1 MATNTL
7 EPDCFAISEHTR
19 KERELG
25 DIDIDQVSA
34 EMRAATIPPGRRSET
49 RMDYRRLC
57 PYEVIEAIEG
67 TSVVIGQGEAFALN
81 RSTEGMLLLM
91 TLVPHTKQLIEVH
104 TRRSGW
110 GWTLNILEARWA
122 KPVQFESLGTMY
134 LVGCQQVFGSCHYL
148 SFRYL
153 SDIATINVG

>member
-7 EPDCFAISEHTR
+7 EPDCFAIREHTR
-19 KERELG
+19 KERKLG

-57 PYEVIEAIEG
+57 PYEVIEAIEEK
-67 TSVVIGQGEAFALN
+67 SVVIGQGEAFALN

-122 KPVQFESLGTMY
+122 KPVQVESLGNMY
-134 LVGCQQVFGSCHYL
+134 LVGCRRIFGSCNYL
-148 SFRYL
+148 SF
-153 SDIATINVG
+153 

>member
-1 MATNTL
+1 MLTL
-7 EPDCFAISEHTR
+7 E
-19 KERELG
+19 ERNLG
-25 DIDIDQVSA
+25 DIDIDIGQASV
-34 EMRAATIPPGRRSET
+34 EMPATAIAPEHRREA
-49 RMDYRRLC
+49 RMNYRRLC
-57 PYEVIEAIEG
+57 PYEVIEAVDG
-67 TSVVIGQGEAFALN
+67 PSVVIGQGEAFVLN
-81 RSTEGMLLLM
+81 QSTGGMLLLID
-91 TLVPHTKQLIEVH
+91 LAPQSKQLIEVH

-122 KPVQFESLGTMY
+122 KPVQVESLGTMY

>member
-19 KERELG
+19 KERKLG

-34 EMRAATIPPGRRSET
+34 EIRAATIPPGHRCEA

-57 PYEVIEAIEG
+57 PYEVIEAIDE
-67 TSVVIGQGEAFALN
+67 TSVVIGQGEAFVLN
-81 RSTEGMLLLM
+81 QSTGGLLL
-91 TLVPHTKQLIEVH
+91 LIDLAPQSKQLIEVR

-122 KPVQFESLGTMY
+122 KPVQVESLGNLY
-134 LVGCQQVFGSCHYL
+134 LVGCRRIFGSCNYL
-148 SFRYL
+148 SF
-153 SDIATINVG
+153 

>member
-7 EPDCFAISEHTR
+7 EPMFTR
-19 KERELG
+19 SAAVALEERKLE

-57 PYEVIEAIEG
+57 PYEVIEAIEEK
-67 TSVVIGQGEAFALN
+67 SVVIGQGEAFALN

-104 TRRSGW
+104 TPRSRW
-110 GWTLNILEARWA
+110 GRTISIFEARWA
-122 KPVQFESLGTMY
+122 KPVQMGSLENLY
-134 LVGCQQVFGSCHYL
+134 LVGCQRIFGSCHYF
-148 SFRYL
+148 SF
-153 SDIATINVG
+153 